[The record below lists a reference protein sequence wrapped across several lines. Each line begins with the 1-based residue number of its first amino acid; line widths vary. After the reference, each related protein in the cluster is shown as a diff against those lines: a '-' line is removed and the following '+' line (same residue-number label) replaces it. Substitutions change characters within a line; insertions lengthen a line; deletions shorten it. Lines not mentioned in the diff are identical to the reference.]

1 MKIDIP
7 VEVEMILDV
16 LNKNNYEGFI
26 VGGCVRDTLLKHVP
40 KDWDITT
47 NCLPEKI
54 IKIFHENNIKTIPT
68 GLKHGTVTAVI
79 DNNNYEITTYRID
92 GEYKNNRRPENVE
105 FTDEIEKDLSRRDF
119 TINSMAYNRE
129 YGLCD
134 PFLGKQDL
142 KRKIVKCVG
151 NPLNRFEEDALR
163 ILRGVRF
170 ATKLDFKLDEATRY
184 AMFDKG
190 NLLLNISYERIREEL
205 CKILLT
211 DKPSLGFNILKE
223 LDLLKYIIP
232 ELDKC
237 VGLDQKNPYHDKDV
251 FNHCMSALDYTPCN
265 IKTRLAALF
274 HDIAKP
280 ECFSIDE
287 KGIGHFYGH
296 NIKGEK
302 LTKNILR
309 RLKFDNK
316 TIDEVSI
323 LVKEHMNMPNLENKK
338 SIKKFI
344 NRSKID
350 NVFDLI
356 DLKIADRKSSANPN
370 NIDTI
375 LELKDSI
382 KEIINKKE
390 PLSVNDLTINGNDLI
405 ELGIKPGKKIGK
417 ILNEL
422 NELVL
427 EYPEFNTRRYL
438 LDRVKKYM

>member
-1 MKIDIP
+1 
-7 VEVEMILDV
+7 
-16 LNKNNYEGFI
+16 
-26 VGGCVRDTLLKHVP
+26 
-40 KDWDITT
+40 
-47 NCLPEKI
+47 
-54 IKIFHENNIKTIPT
+54 
-68 GLKHGTVTAVI
+68 
-79 DNNNYEITTYRID
+79 
-92 GEYKNNRRPENVE
+92 
-105 FTDEIEKDLSRRDF
+105 
-119 TINSMAYNRE
+119 
-129 YGLCD
+129 
-134 PFLGKQDL
+134 
-142 KRKIVKCVG
+142 
-151 NPLNRFEEDALR
+151 
-163 ILRGVRF
+163 
-170 ATKLDFKLDEATRY
+170 
-184 AMFDKG
+184 
-190 NLLLNISYERIREEL
+190 
-205 CKILLT
+205 
-211 DKPSLGFNILKE
+211 
-223 LDLLKYIIP
+223 
-232 ELDKC
+232 
-237 VGLDQKNPYHDKDV
+237 
-251 FNHCMSALDYTPCN
+251 MSALDYTPCN